1 MSEFV
6 TDDGEVLDYATAK
19 AKAKSNIATF
29 KFELLETVRGDPRL
43 SAAPC
48 EAVIGVLIS
57 FLSVDERTLK
67 PTLVYASSI
76 TIMAKT
82 NIKTKL
88 SARKARKLLEEQGYL
103 VRKGTTA
110 SGCELYQVCNPH
122 VERVKMHI
130 QAKAEKL
137 KEDAAAARE
146 EYRRKKALKLHRG
159 STNDPTENDE
169 GVINCPHR
177 GSTNDP
183 NIVEHYRGKASI
195 EEEQF
200 LSAYGEEDNQCQP
213 LPVPAS
219 QEELEHMMTEICSG
233 VSISPAVTSYLRR
246 MLLAGELTPAII
258 TQQRAFA
265 ERHVA

>member
-6 TDDGEVLDYATAK
+6 TDDGEVLDYATAE
-19 AKAKSNIATF
+19 AKAKSSIATF
-29 KFELLETVRGDPRL
+29 KFKLLETVRGDPRL

-48 EAVIGVLIS
+48 EAVIGVIIS

-67 PTLVYASSI
+67 PTLAYASNI
-76 TIMAKT
+76 TILSKT
-82 NIKTKL
+82 TIKSKHPII
-88 SARKARKLLEEQGYL
+88 KARRLLEEQGYL
-103 VRKGTTA
+103 VKKGTTA

-122 VERVKMHI
+122 AERVKMHS

-146 EYRRKKALKLHRG
+146 EYRRKKALKLNRGADNAPTEIDEGCNEYTHRG
-159 STNDPTENDE
+159 ADNA
-169 GVINCPHR
+169 
-177 GSTNDP
+177 P

-200 LSAYGEEDNQCQP
+200 LSAYGEDDNQCQP

-246 MLLAGELTPAII
+246 MLLAGELTPEII

-265 ERHVA
+265 ERHAA

>member
-19 AKAKSNIATF
+19 AKAKSSIATF

-43 SAAPC
+43 RSAPC
-48 EAVIGVLIS
+48 EAVVGVLIS
-57 FLSVDERTLK
+57 FLSADEHTLK
-67 PTLVYASSI
+67 PTLVYASNI
-76 TIMAKT
+76 TILART
-82 NIKTKL
+82 TIKTK
-88 SARKARKLLEEQGYL
+88 ATVIKARKLLEEHGYL
-103 VRKGTTA
+103 VKKSCTA
-110 SGCELYQVCNPH
+110 SGCDLYQVRNPH
-122 VERVKMHI
+122 YEYVQMHMRE
-130 QAKAEKL
+130 KAEKL
-137 KEDAAAARE
+137 KSDAAVARE
-146 EYRRKKALKLHRG
+146 EERRRKAKKLIRG
-159 STNDPTENDE
+159 TEFEPTENHE
-169 GVINCPHR
+169 GFNNCTHK
-177 GSTNDP
+177 GSENIP

-258 TQQRAFA
+258 TQQRSFA
-265 ERHVA
+265 ERHAA